1 MRLSLGHDC
10 VPVQRVSGLMRRHG
24 IVLALPSTSACHEHL
39 SDGSAVSMDG
49 LVFQTGSM
57 RNRHR
62 DMCTGFCWRQVEW
75 LAQTMCLWYASH

>member
-10 VPVQRVSGLMRRHG
+10 VPVQRVSGLMCRHG
-24 IVLALPSTSACHEHL
+24 IVLALPSTSAGNEHPL
-39 SDGSAVSMDG
+39 DRSAVSTAG

-62 DMCTGFCWRQVEW
+62 DMCTGFCWRQAE
-75 LAQTMCLWYASH
+75 